1 MVAALYG
8 LNLALLLALVKHPQL
23 VLEATALLLQ
33 LFAGLAE
40 LHNMHLTG
48 LELLGEGEA
57 VGSPCL
63 ELLLQLDHALIIAVL
78 GEAFGCLAQLC
89 DLSLQLVNIG
99 LGCGVYDHRR
109 TFLNHLL
116 GFKRQSEHLGTA
128 ALPRFEIFAV
138 LVLELLLLA
147 LVLRLSVREGLL
159 EPPELVPARRVDPLH
174 LADLFLMSNLAVRDL
189 LVLLSEQKKCLA
201 FDLFALV

>member
-8 LNLALLLALVKHPQL
+8 LKFSLLLALVKHREL
-23 VLEATALLLQ
+23 VLEAIAFLLQ

-40 LHNMHLTG
+40 LHNVHLTG

-63 ELLLQLDHALIIAVL
+63 ELLLQLGHTLIIAQL
-78 GEAFGCLAQLC
+78 GEAFGCLTQLS

-99 LGCGVYDHRR
+99 LGCSIYDYRW
-109 TFLNHLL
+109 TFLLH
-116 GFKRQSEHLGTA
+116 FKRQSEHLGTA
-128 ALPRFEIFAV
+128 ALPRFEIFAM
-138 LVLELLLLA
+138 LILELLLLA
-147 LVLRLSVREGLL
+147 LVLCLCVREGLL

-174 LADLFLMSNLAVRDL
+174 LANLFLMSNLAV
-189 LVLLSEQKKCLA
+189 
-201 FDLFALV
+201 